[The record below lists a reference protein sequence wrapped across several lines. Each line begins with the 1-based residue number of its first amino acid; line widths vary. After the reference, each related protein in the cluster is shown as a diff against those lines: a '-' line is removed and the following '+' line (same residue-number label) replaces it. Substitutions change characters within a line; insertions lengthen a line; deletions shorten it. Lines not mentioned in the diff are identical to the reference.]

1 MLKTYNIPTHFNS
14 VFLLRGPATGKLYGM
29 PGWVEV
35 PEGTTIDQLVLVQ
48 PEHIIKAKSEP
59 VILIKEFKA
68 TKSDD
73 IWQVTKKGN
82 EYSCTCT
89 GFAYRRNFQ
98 GNNRSCKHIKQV
110 LTGSL

>member
-14 VFLLRGPATGKLYGM
+14 VFLFRGPATGKLYGM

-35 PEGTTIDQLVLVQ
+35 PEGTTIEQLILVQ
-48 PEHIIKAKSEP
+48 PEHIKRAAEEP
-59 VILIKEFKA
+59 SILIKEFKA

-73 IWQVTKKGN
+73 IWQVTLKGK

-89 GFAYRRNFQ
+89 GFAYRRSFQ
-98 GNNRSCKHIKQV
+98 GNARICKHIKQV
-110 LTGSL
+110 LSGSL